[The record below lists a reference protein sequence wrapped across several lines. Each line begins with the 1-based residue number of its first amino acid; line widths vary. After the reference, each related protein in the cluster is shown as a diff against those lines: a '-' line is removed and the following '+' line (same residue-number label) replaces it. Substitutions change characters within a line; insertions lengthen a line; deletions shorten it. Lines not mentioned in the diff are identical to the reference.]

1 MDEQENNLSEEQNQK
16 FEFITET
23 IKEKPISKKRLL
35 FRILFTL
42 FLAVLFG
49 VVAAFT
55 LLISKPYMEA
65 KLYPEEPKKV
75 EIPRGEDLEEENEE
89 PEKQEPVVIEKE
101 PVVTQIVEKVEKV
114 ELEIDDYKKLNDQLY
129 LLAKESGKSIV
140 TVTGVSSNVD
150 WFMNA
155 YENENQT
162 SGIIIADNGKELL
175 ILANKSV
182 LESAE
187 RIQVTFC
194 DETES
199 VGEIKKY
206 DANTGLVIV
215 AVDLSS
221 INEETLKIIKPAEY
235 GSKKTSQL
243 LGIPIIALGNPLG
256 YSGSVA
262 LGNITSNSYVMNMED
277 TSLQLITTDIYGS
290 KSGSGII
297 IDLDGKV
304 LGIISQDSVGNDNVN
319 LLKAY
324 AITDLISIIEKLS
337 NGQDIAYLG
346 IKGTDVTEAVNEEL
360 GVPMGAY
367 VMEVI
372 LDSPA
377 MQVGIQSGDV
387 IVKMGTTDILS
398 FEDYKSAMMKSQP
411 GDLMMI
417 TVKRQGKDGY
427 IDLPYEVELGKLE

>member
-1 MDEQENNLSEEQNQK
+1 MDEQENNLNEEQDQK

-23 IKEKPISKKRLL
+23 IKEKPISKKRILIK
-35 FRILFTL
+35 ILFTL

-49 VVAAFT
+49 VVAAFS

-75 EIPRGEDLEEENEE
+75 EIPRGEEQEEEAEE
-89 PEKQEPVVIEKE
+89 PKQEPVVVEKE

-114 ELEIDDYKKLNDQLY
+114 ELEIDDYKKLNDQFY
-129 LLAKESGKSIV
+129 SLAKESEKSIV

-162 SGIIIADNGKELL
+162 SGMIIADNGKELL
-175 ILANKSV
+175 ILANKAV

-194 DETES
+194 DATES
-199 VGEIKKY
+199 AGEIKKY

-215 AVDLSS
+215 AVDLSTIS
-221 INEETLKIIKPAEY
+221 EETMATIKPAEY
-235 GSKKTSQL
+235 GNKKASEL
-243 LGIPIIALGNPLG
+243 LGIPIIAIGNPLG

-277 TSLQLITTDIYGS
+277 TSMQLITTDIYGS

-324 AITDLISIIEKLS
+324 AITDLITTIEKLS

-346 IKGTDVTEAVNEEL
+346 IKGTDVTEAVTEEV

-372 LDSPA
+372 MDSPA

-398 FEDYKSAMMKSQP
+398 FEDYKAAMMKSQP

-417 TVKRQGKDGY
+417 TVKRQGKEGY